1 MWETYKKEEL
11 ETKLN
16 TNFLKGL
23 KFEEAKKRQMKYGK
37 NELENKKKE
46 VILIKFIK
54 QFNDFM
60 IIILIMASIVSAGI
74 SWYQGENDYIDSII
88 IIAIVVLNAVMGV
101 LQEEKAEK

>member
-37 NELENKKKE
+37 NELENKKKDSPKKSYSNYE
-46 VILIKFIK
+46 QREYPPEF
-54 QFNDFM
+54 FE
-60 IIILIMASIVSAGI
+60 GI
-74 SWYQGENDYIDSII
+74 YDNLRKWGKYER
-88 IIAIVVLNAVMGV
+88 L
-101 LQEEKAEK
+101 

>member
-37 NELENKKKE
+37 NELENKKK
-46 VILIKFIK
+46 VNIQI
-54 QFNDFM
+54 
-60 IIILIMASIVSAGI
+60 SIHSLA
-74 SWYQGENDYIDSII
+74 N
-88 IIAIVVLNAVMGV
+88 
-101 LQEEKAEK
+101 